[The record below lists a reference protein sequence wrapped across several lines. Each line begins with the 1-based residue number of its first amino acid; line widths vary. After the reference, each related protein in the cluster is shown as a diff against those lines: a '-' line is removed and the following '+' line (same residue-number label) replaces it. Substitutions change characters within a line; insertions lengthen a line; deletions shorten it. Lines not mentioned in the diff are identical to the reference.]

1 MSHKNMPPLFVIFS
15 LLMLVAITPVTATQA
30 QQSTEVLNAPAE
42 LSADTVKPA
51 QLFEDGN
58 YAMFI
63 HWGIYSQLGNRF
75 DGKTYYGIGE
85 WMMHKTMAKIPIDRY
100 KKLASTFHPKTFDAK
115 TIVKVAK
122 DAGMKYIVITSKHH
136 DGCLL
141 YTSPSP
147 RD

>member
-1 MSHKNMPPLFVIFS
+1 MDTLWGEQATKLRADGAKRGELFDV
-15 LLMLVAITPVTATQA
+15 
-30 QQSTEVLNAPAE
+30 
-42 LSADTVKPA
+42 
-51 QLFEDGN
+51 GN

-85 WMMHKTMAKIPIDRY
+85 WMMHKTMAKIPIARY

-122 DAGMKYIVITSKHH
+122 EAGMKYIVITSKHH
-136 DGCLL
+136 DLSL
-141 YTSPSP
+141 IHI
-147 RD
+147 